1 MADLPVGSIVMFD
14 GVTPPTG
21 WYNCDG
27 STHSGIVT
35 PNLIGRFPKGVPSGG
50 TLGEV
55 GGSDTHVHSNL
66 DTGYATHGHG
76 ATSGNSGGASGEVV
90 DSVWGGSTYSG
101 VDEHQHLLSVAALSN
116 QNSHKHTTP
125 NTAAGSSMPPYIR
138 LRYIMRCE

>member
-50 TLGEV
+50 TLGET
-55 GGSDTHVHSNL
+55 GGSDTHDHSNL

-76 ATSGNSGGASGEVV
+76 AVSGNSGGADGTTVSG
-90 DSVWGGSTYSG
+90 VWAGSTYSG
-101 VDEHQHLLSVAALSN
+101 VAGHRHLLSVAALSN

>member
-50 TLGEV
+50 TLGET
-55 GGSDTHVHSNL
+55 GGSDTHDHPNL

-76 ATSGNSGGASGEVV
+76 ATSGNSGGADGTTISG
-90 DSVWGGSTYSG
+90 VWSGSTYSG
-101 VDEHQHLLSVAALSN
+101 VAGHQHLLSVAALSS

-125 NTAAGSSMPPYIR
+125 NTAAGSSIPPYIR

>member
-27 STHSGIVT
+27 ATHSGIVT
-35 PNLIGRFPKGVPSGG
+35 PNLIGRFPEGVPSGG
-50 TLGEV
+50 TLGET
-55 GGSDTHVHSNL
+55 GGSDTHIHSNP
-66 DTGYATHGHG
+66 DTGYTTHGHG
-76 ATSGNSGGASGEVV
+76 ATSGNSGEADGTTISG
-90 DSVWGGSTYSG
+90 VWSGSTYSG
-101 VDEHQHLLSVAALSN
+101 VGGHQHLLSIAALSN

>member
-27 STHSGIVT
+27 STHSGVVT

-76 ATSGNSGGASGEVV
+76 ATSGNSGGADGATISG
-90 DSVWGGSTYSG
+90 VWSGSTYSG
-101 VDEHQHLLSVAALSN
+101 VGQHQHLLSVAALSS

>member
-21 WYNCDG
+21 WYDCDG

-50 TLGEV
+50 TLGET

-76 ATSGNSGGASGEVV
+76 AVSGNSGEADGTTVSG
-90 DSVWGGSTYSG
+90 VWSGSTSSG
-101 VDEHQHLLSVAALSN
+101 VDGHQHLLSVAALSN
-116 QNSHKHTTP
+116 QNPHAHTTP

>member
-50 TLGEV
+50 TLGET
-55 GGSDTHVHSNL
+55 GGSDTHDHSNL
-66 DTGYATHGHG
+66 DTGHTRRKPAATW
-76 ATSGNSGGASGEVV
+76 TCSWKRWGN
-90 DSVWGGSTYSG
+90 
-101 VDEHQHLLSVAALSN
+101 
-116 QNSHKHTTP
+116 
-125 NTAAGSSMPPYIR
+125 
-138 LRYIMRCE
+138 